1 MFNFDPSNGYVVL
14 RFICGL
20 FMLPNAIAKIRN
32 PDPSIDFFKS
42 AGFAHPHLF
51 VNFTIA
57 FEIIIGI
64 VLVLGIFSPYAA
76 GLTAAFMFV
85 AAAVDYKVYKT
96 WLWTKGGCEY
106 PLFWSIC
113 ALIVALNIAS

>member
-1 MFNFDPSNGYVVL
+1 MFDFDLSNGYVVL
-14 RFICGL
+14 RIICGL
-20 FMLPNAIAKIRN
+20 FMLPNAVAKIRN
-32 PDPSIDFFKS
+32 PDASIGFFKS

-51 VNFTIA
+51 VYFTIA
-57 FEIIIGI
+57 FELVVGI
-64 VLVLGIFSPYAA
+64 ALVFGILTPYAA

-106 PLFWSIC
+106 PLFWGIC
-113 ALIVALNIAS
+113 ALMVALHI